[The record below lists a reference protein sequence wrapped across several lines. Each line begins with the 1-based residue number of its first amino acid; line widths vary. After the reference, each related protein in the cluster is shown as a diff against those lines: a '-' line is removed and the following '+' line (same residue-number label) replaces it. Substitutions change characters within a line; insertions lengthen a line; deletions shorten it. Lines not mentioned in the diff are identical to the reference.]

1 MPRASIR
8 ERFPA
13 PWRVVE
19 IPGGFSVVDSVG
31 ATLVYVYAPDET
43 QRKATTGRTLTR
55 GEARAI
61 ASAIARLPYCLL

>member
-13 PWRVVE
+13 PWRVEPV
-19 IPGGFSVVDSVG
+19 PGGFRVVDSVG
-31 ATLVYVYAPDET
+31 AALVYVYAYDEM
-43 QRKATTGRTLTR
+43 QRKAMTGRQLTR

-61 ASAIARLPYCLL
+61 ASAIARLPYCSP